1 MGNKNIFTGKPKGEE
16 KKHPHEAIAS
26 LLARAEATNPV
37 AHQSGPRGISGLG
50 AGSRQGSLT
59 HGRGRRER
67 ASSGKLFG
75 IKSGKEE
82 AAGKR

>member
-1 MGNKNIFTGKPKGEE
+1 MGAKNIFTGEPKGEE
-16 KKHPHEAIAS
+16 QKHPHEAIAS

-37 AHQSGPRGISGLG
+37 AHQSGPRGLSGLG

-59 HGRGRRER
+59 HGHRRRER

-75 IKSGKEE
+75 IKSDKEE
-82 AAGKR
+82 AASKR